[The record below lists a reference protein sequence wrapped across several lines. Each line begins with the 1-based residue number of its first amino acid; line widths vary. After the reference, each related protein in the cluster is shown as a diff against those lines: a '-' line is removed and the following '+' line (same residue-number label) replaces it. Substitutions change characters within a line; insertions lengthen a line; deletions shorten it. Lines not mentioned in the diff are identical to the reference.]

1 MVRTC
6 QPGVLGQHDER
17 LEAGFVLTTVGAP
30 VPAKPSEGMPA
41 ELDPGTA
48 GRGGEGEAG
57 RVQMC
62 QGQKPN
68 KAC

>member
-1 MVRTC
+1 MS
-6 QPGVLGQHDER
+6 GSR
-17 LEAGFVLTTVGAP
+17 LGFVLTTVGAP

-48 GRGGEGEAG
+48 GRGERGMRG